1 MDDDSEELDE
11 SSIVEI
17 PIGDVIDLHGFPPRD
32 VLAIVG
38 DWLDQVHAAG
48 IRAVRIIHG
57 KGIGVQREAVRK
69 LLDRDPRVVSFGD
82 APAEHGGH
90 GATVVTLR

>member
-11 SSIVEI
+11 SSIVEL

-32 VLAIVG
+32 VLAIVA
-38 DWLDQVHAAG
+38 DWLDQAHAAG
-48 IRAVRIIHG
+48 IRAARIIHG
-57 KGIGVQREAVRK
+57 KGIGVQREAVRG
-69 LLDRDPRVVSFGD
+69 LLGRDPRVVSFGD
-82 APAEHGGH
+82 APAEHGGR